1 MGQQALGIIERKP
14 GVTLDLS
21 EAASIAFHVIDNSER
36 GGAGID
42 AIQIIQ
48 GVEGMMEVIQR
59 ELGIAASKDT
69 SRYARLVVRLKSL
82 MRRMRRLL

>member
-1 MGQQALGIIERKP
+1 MGQQALGIIEQKP

-36 GGAGID
+36 GGAAID
-42 AIQIIQ
+42 AAQIIQ
-48 GVEGMMEVIQR
+48 GVEGMIGVIQR

-69 SRYARLVVRLKSL
+69 SRYARLVVHLKSL